1 MTQEKK
7 LPKVPSSDRLLF
19 KVSHDIME
27 KRGYKKDSDALEDR
41 LYEDKVQIPVL
52 PEDDLLPTDNRK
64 DILLSV
70 YSEICN
76 GWRTLT
82 NVRFKLLGLL
92 PLVSGTVLITLLST
106 KDNSYR
112 LDWHWQ
118 VVVGMFGLVVTLGLL
133 IYEKRNSSLY
143 NDLIGRGRQIENELG
158 VHTGHFRGR
167 PKAGKIIKHSAGLN
181 TIYTG
186 SVAAWIIILLEGLLR
201 KG

>member
-1 MTQEKK
+1 MAQKEKM
-7 LPKVPSSDRLLF
+7 PNIPSSDRLLF
-19 KVSHDIME
+19 KVTDRIMM
-27 KRGYKKDSDALEDR
+27 KRGYLEDSEALR
-41 LYEDKVQIPVL
+41 DRRYEDGVQIPVL
-52 PEDDLLPTDNRK
+52 PKDDLLPSDDRK

-92 PLVSGTVLITLLST
+92 PLISGTVLITLLST
-106 KDNSYR
+106 RDSSYR
-112 LDWHWQ
+112 LDGHWQ

-167 PKAGKIIKHSAGLN
+167 PEAGKIIKHSAGLN

-186 SVAAWIIILLEGLLR
+186 TVVVWIIIVLVGLHR
-201 KG
+201 MV